1 MRNPPAPRSVIRR
14 SRRRRTAA
22 AVTIKEVARR
32 AGVSVATVSR
42 VVNDAAP
49 VREET
54 RRRIRHAIHRLR
66 YVPHGAA
73 KSLIT
78 RKTHTLA
85 VLLPDLYGEFFSE
98 LIRGIDLAARRGGY
112 HLLVSGSHGSPAEME
127 AMLRAIRGRVD
138 GLIALA
144 PDLPTRAF
152 DENLPPGFPVVLLNG
167 GGRRGSSIRVDNSG
181 GARSMVRHLIGLG
194 HRAITFV
201 TGPPSNHDAAERR
214 RGFRDAIRRKPA
226 TSAREVPG
234 DFREEAGYRA
244 ASRILKA
251 RPRSTAVFAAN
262 DAMAIGVLCAFQERG
277 IQVPEEIAVVGFD
290 DIPTSRFITPALTT
304 VRVPIAELG
313 ARATAR
319 LLHAL
324 RGSGGSPG
332 RPETLRTTLVVR
344 ASCGCPQ
351 GRAPA
356 PSLPVPARARDRL
369 QSRGDPDDA
378 ASGILIDSIRNPDR
392 GGKQ

>member
-1 MRNPPAPRSVIRR
+1 
-14 SRRRRTAA
+14 
-22 AVTIKEVARR
+22 
-32 AGVSVATVSR
+32 
-42 VVNDAAP
+42 

-54 RRRIRHAIHRLR
+54 RRRIRRAIHRLR

-98 LIRGIDLAARRGGY
+98 LIRGIDLAARKGGY
-112 HLLVSGSHGSPAEME
+112 HLLVSGSHGSRSEME

-144 PDLPTRAF
+144 PDLPARAF
-152 DENLPPGFPVVLLNG
+152 DENLPQGFPVVLLNG
-167 GGRRGSSIRVDNSG
+167 GGRRAASSSIRVDNYG
-181 GARSMVRHLIGLG
+181 GAFSMVRHLMRLG
-194 HRAITFV
+194 HRAVTFV
-201 TGPPSNHDAAERR
+201 TGPPSNHDASERR
-214 RGFRDAIRRKPA
+214 RGFRDAMRRKPA
-226 TSAREVPG
+226 ATAREVPG

-262 DAMAIGVLCAFQERG
+262 DAMAIGVLYALREAGVR
-277 IQVPEEIAVVGFD
+277 VPEEIAVVGFD

-313 ARATAR
+313 TRATAR

-344 ASCGCPQ
+344 ASCGYLQ
-351 GRAPA
+351 GRA
-356 PSLPVPARARDRL
+356 SARSISVAAGSQDRS
-369 QSRGDPDDA
+369 QSMSDVDDS
-378 ASGILIDSIRNPDR
+378 ASGILIDSTSEF
-392 GGKQ
+392 